1 MAFTAGVRKKEGN
14 SVYTPRETASTG
26 MKYYSDDYYADG
38 TPRDYAAEYIMAN
51 HPDNGNMLADVPESE
66 WGNATRAYTKEL
78 IDEFNRTHPGDTR
91 SRLSGGKGTTGSFG
105 SGVSSGSYGKTGSSG
120 SLGKGGSSGSFGS
133 GVSFGSGDTY
143 SQLAKARS
151 DYFGMNYDDWT
162 KGKSYDSLKE
172 RYTDAGR
179 KAMDDTLGK
188 ASART
193 GGLASS
199 YATTA
204 ANQTYNDYMSAFGD
218 AARSRYDAE
227 KAERLNALN
236 ALETIYSN
244 EYSRRQAEEQTAY
257 ERSQA
262 EKTAALNEA
271 LMKAQYGDYSGLKN
285 LGVDTAGYEENEK
298 RATELERAYAAA
310 QYGDYSY
317 LKNLGIDTTAYELQ
331 KKREAELEELMYGYK
346 YGSGGK
352 GNTGGG
358 TGTADD
364 GSLLDTAKED
374 YPDGILPSYYYD
386 ELISRG
392 YTDEQLLSA
401 GFTRDNSARDETEPA
416 AKRDIE
422 YSVAYVKAG
431 VERLKN
437 AGKSNQIPGFLR
449 DAAFDTPGLYG
460 SEEFRDLLRNYTN
473 E

>member
-78 IDEFNRTHPGDTR
+78 IDGFNRTHPGDTR
-91 SRLSGGKGTTGSFG
+91 SRLSGGKGTTG
-105 SGVSSGSYGKTGSSG
+105 
-120 SLGKGGSSGSFGS
+120 
-133 GVSFGSGDTY
+133 SFGSGDTY

-162 KGKSYDSLKE
+162 KGKSYDSLKK

-346 YGSGGK
+346 YGSGGT